1 MKQIQTSKIS
11 SFNLCIFAL
20 VSVILFSNFS
30 DKKQGVQLQN
40 QVQIL
45 TDSVPEKPNYRAIY
59 PDEMTQNLYDISPNI
74 RNTQPITTTL
84 EREKF
89 TQKTKMVAVKD
100 SIKTSRINKK
110 KTLPKSKQK

>member
-59 PDEMTQNLYDISPNI
+59 HDEMTQNLYDISPNI
-74 RNTQPITTTL
+74 RNTQPIITTL
-84 EREKF
+84 EREKYS
-89 TQKTKMVAVKD
+89 QKTKMAVGQD
-100 SIKTSRINKK
+100 SIKTLNPIKK
-110 KTLPKSKQK
+110 KVRPKSK

>member
-11 SFNLCIFAL
+11 GFNLCIFAL

-59 PDEMTQNLYDISPNI
+59 HDEMTQNLYDISPNI
-74 RNTQPITTTL
+74 RNTQPIITTL

-89 TQKTKMVAVKD
+89 IQKTTVIVVPD
-100 SIKTSRINKK
+100 SLKNLDSTKIESMLRLKK
-110 KTLPKSKQK
+110 N